1 MARFSTSTAARSK
14 SSNAVATRVVRNNA
28 GGKAYKQSPKLE
40 LVNLMLSNFLAG
52 DMYRSEKQIVSRVQD
67 LITQIDDKTFLAKAA
82 LYARNEFGMRTMSHL
97 VAGEMAT
104 QNITSGTDW
113 GKVFY
118 DAIIYRVDD
127 MMEIMGYYFENNPD
141 ASLPAAMKRGFASA
155 IGRFDAY
162 QLAKY
167 RGEKKAVKLVD
178 VVRLVRP
185 KPTKK
190 NAEAL
195 KALLEGTL
203 KNENTWEA
211 KISKAGQSGSK
222 EEKAAA
228 RQDAWAELL
237 LERKIGYLA
246 LVRNLTNIA
255 NDVNDAAFEVA
266 LQLLTDKKLI
276 LGSKIFPFQLYTAF
290 AEIDDSP
297 RERYWYGYREKDS
310 RVNDTRRVAKIV
322 DALGTAIEISL
333 SNLPKL
339 EGKTLVAIDTSGSM
353 SAPLSDKGSTS
364 MVEIAALFGIALA
377 KATDADV
384 ISFNTSA
391 TYLSVPKSRST
402 LDQVRKVSA
411 PGGGTNF
418 EGIFSTAGSTKY
430 DRIFILS
437 DMQAWMQS
445 YDHPRGALDAYKTR
459 SGANPYVYSFDL
471 HGHGSMQ
478 VPENDG
484 KVIALAGWSEKIFDI
499 LDVTEQDREAL
510 IHTIEEYPIAVP
522 VKVRQKK

>member
-14 SSNAVATRVVRNNA
+14 SAKATRVVTNNA
-28 GGKAYKQSPKLE
+28 GGAAYAQSPKLE

-67 LITQIDDKTFLAKAA
+67 LISQIDDKAFLAKAA

-104 QNITSGTDW
+104 QNVTSGTDW

-118 DAIIYRVDD
+118 DAIVYRVDD
-127 MMEIMGYYFENNPD
+127 MMEIMGYYFEHNPE
-141 ASLPAAMKRGFASA
+141 ASLPAALKRGFASA
-155 IGRFDAY
+155 MGRFDAY

-185 KPTKK
+185 KPTRK

-211 KISKAGQSGSK
+211 KISAAGQKGSVA
-222 EEKAAA
+222 EKAAA

-246 LVRNLTNIA
+246 LVRNLVNIA

-266 LQLLTDKKLI
+266 LDLLKDRKLI
-276 LGSKIFPFQLYTAF
+276 LSSKIFPFQLFTAF
-290 AEIDDSP
+290 AQIDDTP
-297 RERYWYGYREKDS
+297 RGGSWGFIYQNKIPRVRDKS
-310 RVNDTRRVAKIV
+310 RIARLV
-322 DALGTAIEISL
+322 DALNEAIETSL

-353 SAPLSDKGSTS
+353 SVLLSEKGSATL
-364 MVEIAALFGIALA
+364 VEIAALFGVVLA
-377 KATDADV
+377 KASNADV
-384 ISFNTSA
+384 IVFDTSA
-391 TYLSVPKSRST
+391 KYLSVPKSRST
-402 LDQVRKVSA
+402 LDQVRSIAA

-418 EGIFSTAGSTKY
+418 ESIFELAGTKKY

-437 DMQAWMQS
+437 DMQAWMQGGYS
-445 YDHPRGALDAYKTR
+445 HHPRGAFDAYKTR
-459 SGANPYVYSFDL
+459 SGANPYLYSFDL
-471 HGHGSMQ
+471 HGHGTMQ

-484 KVIALAGWSEKIFDI
+484 KVICLAGWSEKIFDI

-510 IHTIEEYPIAVP
+510 IHTIEEYPIAV
-522 VKVRQKK
+522 KTKR

>member
-1 MARFSTSTAARSK
+1 MARFSNSTAARSK
-14 SSNAVATRVVRNNA
+14 SSNAVATRVVSNDA
-28 GGKAYKQSPKLE
+28 GGAAYAQSPKLE
-40 LVNLMLSNFLAG
+40 LVNLLLSNFLAG
-52 DMYRSEKQIVSRVQD
+52 DMYRSQKQVLKRVQD
-67 LITQIDDKTFLAKAA
+67 LVAQIDDTAFLAKAA

-127 MMEIMGYYFENNPD
+127 MMEIMGYYFDSNPD

-190 NAEAL
+190 NAKAL
-195 KALLEGTL
+195 KALLDGTL

-222 EEKAAA
+222 TEKAAA

-237 LERKIGYLA
+237 LEQKIGYLA
-246 LVRNLTNIA
+246 LVRNLVNIA
-255 NDVNDAAFEVA
+255 NDVDDAAFDVA
-266 LQLLTDKKLI
+266 LSLLTDKKLI
-276 LGSKIFPFQLYTAF
+276 LGSKVFPFQLYTAF
-290 AEIDDSP
+290 SEIDDTP
-297 RERYWYGYREKDS
+297 RHSFWYYHSNSRLS
-310 RVNDTRRVAKIV
+310 RVNDKRRVAKLV

-339 EGKTLVAIDTSGSM
+339 DGKTLVAIDTSGSM
-353 SAPLSDKGSTS
+353 HSPLSENGSTT
-364 MVEIAALFGIALA
+364 MVEIAALFGIALG

-391 TYLSVPKSRST
+391 EYLSVPKSRST
-402 LDQVRKVSA
+402 LDQVRDITQK
-411 PGGGTNF
+411 GGGTNF
-418 EGIFSTAGSTKY
+418 ESIFKTAKDTHY

-445 YDHPRGALDAYKTR
+445 YDHPRSALDAYKSR
-459 SGANPYVYSFDL
+459 SKANPFVYSFDL

-522 VKVRQKK
+522 SRKKK

>member
-14 SSNAVATRVVRNNA
+14 SSNAVATRVVKNNA
-28 GGKAYKQSPKLE
+28 GGAAYAQSPKLE

-52 DMYRSEKQIVSRVQD
+52 DMYRSEKDILKRVQS
-67 LITQIDDKTFLAKAA
+67 LITQIGDKAFLAKAA

-104 QNITSGTDW
+104 QNVTSGTDW

-118 DAIIYRVDD
+118 DAIVYRVDD
-127 MMEIMGYYFENNPD
+127 MMEIMGYYFESNPK
-141 ASLPAAMKRGFASA
+141 ASLPAALKRGFASA

-167 RGEKKAVKLVD
+167 RGESKSVKLVD

-185 KPTKK
+185 KPTRK

-211 KISKAGQSGSK
+211 KISKAGQAGTAA
-222 EEKAAA
+222 EKAAA

-237 LERKIGYLA
+237 LERRIGYLA

-266 LQLLTDKKLI
+266 LELLTDKQMI
-276 LGSKIFPFQLYTAF
+276 LASKIFPFQLYTAF
-290 AEIDDSP
+290 SEIDDNP
-297 RERYWYGYREKDS
+297 RSNYWGHSTNQES
-310 RVNDTRRVAKIV
+310 RITNKRRISKLV
-322 DALGTAIEISL
+322 DALGTAMEISL
-333 SNLPKL
+333 ANLPKL

-353 SAPLSDKGSTS
+353 SSPISDKGKTS

-391 TYLSVPKSRST
+391 KYLSVPKSRSL
-402 LDQVRKVSA
+402 LDQVRAVAA

-418 EGIFSTAGSTKY
+418 EGIFSTAGNTKY

-471 HGHGSMQ
+471 HGHGTMQ

-522 VKVRQKK
+522 IKVRQKK